1 MSIGW
6 FVDARRARRV
16 EGVPDGTAPRA
27 LETRVVR
34 ETRATYLDRGT
45 VGEGV
50 GVRHAELDDVRA
62 GLVQDRERLLGG
74 VEVGIARADE
84 GHERAL
90 VAPLQGSEGLADGR
104 GGRGSVGGGAH
115 RRGARGAARRD
126 GRARCEL
133 DAREGGGGEGG
144 GGHRGS
150 SEDDRRGCGVGEG
163 LELQGR
169 AWADVTCGAV
179 PVCGR
184 LCCPRRR
191 SRRARRA
198 GSRGFDCRHR
208 STNQDLTNRRS

>member
-1 MSIGW
+1 MR
-6 FVDARRARRV
+6 VARDV
-16 EGVPDGTAPRA
+16 EGVPDGAAPRA

-34 ETRATYLDRGT
+34 GTRATYLDRGT
-45 VGEGV
+45 VGEV

-104 GGRGSVGGGAH
+104 GGRGVSAA
-115 RRGARGAARRD
+115 ARANGAARAVR
-126 GRARCEL
+126 RIATAERVASLTPAR
-133 DAREGGGGEGG
+133 GEAAKAVAAIVVP
-144 GGHRGS
+144 

-198 GSRGFDCRHR
+198 ISRGFDAA
-208 STNQDLTNRRS
+208 TARRIKT